1 MDYSLPGSSVHGILQ
16 ARILEWVAISSS
28 TGFSQPMFP
37 ASPALTCIFFTTVP
51 PDVLGAALYPS
62 RLDEDYNPI
71 FPESP
76 LCRKQIIGL
85 LNFTIFEPISQ
96 QNFPSILCLYPIIS
110 VSLDNS
116 NNSLFPSLRWW
127 NSSVQFSL
135 SVMSDSLRSHELQQ
149 ARPPCPSPIPRVHPN
164 PCPLSRRCHPTISSS
179 VILFSCCPQFFLGS
193 GSFQMNQLRQ
203 SWLAVPGGSDRK
215 ASVYNVG
222 DLGSIPGSGR
232 SPGEG
237 NGNPLQYYYLEN
249 PMDRGAW

>member
-1 MDYSLPGSSVHGILQ
+1 MRVLCVKLLQSRLTLCDPMDYSLPGSSVHGILQ

-116 NNSLFPSLRWW
+116 NNSLFPSLR
-127 NSSVQFSL
+127 
-135 SVMSDSLRSHELQQ
+135 
-149 ARPPCPSPIPRVHPN
+149 
-164 PCPLSRRCHPTISSS
+164 
-179 VILFSCCPQFFLGS
+179 
-193 GSFQMNQLRQ
+193 
-203 SWLAVPGGSDRK
+203 
-215 ASVYNVG
+215 
-222 DLGSIPGSGR
+222 
-232 SPGEG
+232 
-237 NGNPLQYYYLEN
+237 
-249 PMDRGAW
+249 